1 MPEKKYVKFFIQLA
15 LIGCSIVFAIPFIW
29 VLVTSLKPVEQTMT
43 VPPSWIPKTYYV
55 QVEGKKLEV
64 KKGIVTR
71 EPGAIVVVKD
81 GPRKGERLFVL
92 DSQLKGDK
100 AFLQVQIA
108 DRVFEDYYTIEIE
121 KVIPPGW
128 VQVIEKT
135 PEQYAKQELY
145 WTFVSPKA
153 ITEKVKLWWS
163 NYPQVFA
170 KIPFFTYA
178 KNTLIICILG
188 VIGTTFTSALVAY
201 GFARIQWPGR
211 DFIFMLTLATMMIP
225 FMVTMVPLYGI
236 FRKLGW
242 IGTLQ
247 PLWVPYMFGGAF
259 NIFLL
264 KQFFMSIPRDLTDAA
279 RVDGCSELGIFFR
292 MILPLSKPV
301 LTVVALFHFL
311 YAWNDFMGPLI
322 YLTKKETYTLSLGLQ
337 VFQSQHGGTEWHLL
351 MAASAMVIMPILI
364 MFFFAQKTFIQGVTL
379 TGLKE

>member
-1 MPEKKYVKFFIQLA
+1 MPEKKYVKFYIQLA
-15 LIGCSIVFAIPFIW
+15 LIGCSLVFAIPFIW
-29 VLVTSLKPVEQTMT
+29 VVVTSLKPVEQTMT
-43 VPPSWIPKTYYV
+43 IPPNWIPKTYYV

-81 GPRKGERLFVL
+81 GPRKGERLFIL
-92 DSQLKGDK
+92 DSQLKEGK

-108 DRVFEDYYTIEIE
+108 DNVFEDYYTIETE
-121 KVIPPGW
+121 KVVPAGW

-135 PEQYAKQELY
+135 PEQYAKQALY
-145 WTFVSPKA
+145 WTFVAPGE
-153 ITEKVKLWWS
+153 IQEKVKLWWS

-201 GFARIQWPGR
+201 GFSRIQWPGR

-225 FMVTMVPLYGI
+225 FMVTMVPLYGV

-264 KQFFMSIPRDLTDAA
+264 KQFFMSIPKDLTDAA

-311 YAWNDFMGPLI
+311 FAWNDFMGPLI
-322 YLTKKETYTLSLGLQ
+322 YLTNKETYTLSLGLQ

>member
-43 VPPSWIPKTYYV
+43 IPPNWIPKTYYI

-64 KKGIVTR
+64 KKGIVAR
-71 EPGAIVVVKD
+71 RPGAIVIVKD
-81 GPRKGERLFVL
+81 GPRKGERLFVS

-100 AFLQVQIA
+100 AFLQIQIA
-108 DRVFEDYYTIEIE
+108 DKIFEDYYTVEIE
-121 KVIPPGW
+121 KVVPVGW

-135 PEQYAKQELY
+135 PEQYAKQTLY
-145 WTFVSPKA
+145 WTFVPPQE
-153 ITEKVKLWWS
+153 IQEKVKLWWS

-259 NIFLL
+259 NIFLM

-279 RVDGCSELGIFFR
+279 KVDGCSELGIFFR

-351 MAASAMVIMPILI
+351 MAASAMVILPILI